1 MTTSKRKSFVGQ
13 DQPALVAK
21 RPVFEHELVQADA
34 KRLEIL
40 LGAVSSVL
48 RGTGAIADLTAAA
61 HMDWHGGGEVIVD
74 ARIAV
79 SRLRTDNIDVQ
90 AIRAAMEGYA
100 PNKATIDRMQR
111 EIDEL
116 RKVPERA
123 ELDELRD
130 DLAIARARAADWER
144 QARAA
149 EARVVA
155 AESRTAP
162 VAASARIAALE
173 GEVANLRKQLNVAP
187 PAEHDDRDP
196 TATRM
201 SLLELT

>member
-1 MTTSKRKSFVGQ
+1 MTTNKRTPFVGQ
-13 DQPALVAK
+13 GSAALVAK
-21 RPVFEHELVQADA
+21 RPVFEHELVQADE

-40 LGAVSSVL
+40 LSAVSSVL

-61 HMDWHGGGEVIVD
+61 HMDWQGGGEVIVD
-74 ARIAV
+74 AKIAV

-90 AIRAAMEGYA
+90 AIKAAVEGYA
-100 PNKATIDRMQR
+100 PNKATIDRMQK

-116 RKVPERA
+116 RKAPDQQELIALRSQAARLADLER
-123 ELDELRD
+123 RC
-130 DLAIARARAADWER
+130 
-144 QARAA
+144 RAA
-149 EARVVA
+149 EASIGA
-155 AESRTAP
+155 AEAVNALRLDQRT
-162 VAASARIAALE
+162 RIAALE
-173 GEVANLRKQLNVAP
+173 SEIANLRKQLNVAP